1 MSGNDLLA
9 ESIDRLLADHDRI
22 LAHTSVAG
30 LDEALWNQ
38 LVSSGLDRIGLREEA
53 GGHGGDLGDAVMV
66 VSALGRHGAAVPIP
80 ETALLSGWILDRADR
95 TLASGI
101 STVVPT
107 DQPLTATRAGLRW
120 RFCGH
125 LERVPWLSVADHV
138 VLIGKHELD
147 WVLAVADPST
157 LTIEHGTNLAG
168 EPRDSVDID
177 IELDDV
183 STITAADVETLRL
196 RTALIRTV
204 QMAGALQT
212 VLKLTIEH
220 VNQREQFGRSLS
232 KFQVVKQ
239 QLAEVAGEVAA
250 ASGSL
255 AVAVRTVERDDAW
268 LPIGSA
274 RARAARAA
282 STATPIVH
290 QLHGALGFTEEHVLH
305 RYTTRLWSWRDES
318 GTQASWERD
327 LGSRIANLGAAALW
341 PLLTNFDTAGSTR
354 RGTE

>member
-1 MSGNDLLA
+1 MSGDDLLA
-9 ESIDRLLADHDRI
+9 ESIERLLADHDRT

-30 LDEALWNQ
+30 LDEVLWKR

-53 GGHGGDLGDAVMV
+53 GGHGGELGDAMTV
-66 VSALGRHGAAVPIP
+66 VSALGRHGAAVPLP
-80 ETALLSGWILDRADR
+80 ETTLLSGWILDRADR
-95 TLASGI
+95 PLPSGI

-107 DQPLTATRAGLRW
+107 HRPLTATRAGLRW
-120 RFCGH
+120 RLAGH

-138 VLIGKHELD
+138 VLIAKHEQG
-147 WVLAVADPST
+147 WVLAMADPST
-157 LTIEHGTNLAG
+157 LTITHGTNLAG
-168 EPRDSVDID
+168 EPRDSVEID
-177 IELDDV
+177 VELDEICPIEAV
-183 STITAADVETLRL
+183 DVETLRL
-196 RTALIRTV
+196 RTALVRTV
-204 QMAGALQT
+204 QMAGALRT
-212 VLKLTIEH
+212 VLELGIEH

-255 AVAVRTVERDDAW
+255 ATAVRAVGRDDAW

-327 LGSRIANLGAAALW
+327 LGSRIANLGAGPLW
-341 PLLTNFDTAGSTR
+341 PLVTSFDTAGSAR